1 MRKQK
6 REMKKQKRQMR
17 INNLKK
23 NGIIKEEP
31 KKIRSPNWID
41 KNKFKEILAINDRN
55 EFDYKNKIGEFK

>member
-1 MRKQK
+1 
-6 REMKKQKRQMR
+6 MR